1 LATQQFATR
10 IDVCRDA
17 GPSKTR
23 PVAPPRV
30 ALLLFMF
37 SLAAYLLTGGGHGY
51 SPDGEF
57 AYRMA
62 RSFLLDPKHEFFHR
76 MKSGF
81 ARWGVLTPVL
91 GQPFVLSGAAVAALA
106 PQRDELP
113 GPAGGFLIEE
123 WPPLGPPQTEAY
135 AISPELAPE
144 PEDAPWY
151 PALAR
156 REGERMLITPRAPFR
171 TSRLYLVSFLS
182 LSIEI
187 PQGMQVATLRVQ
199 LADGSE
205 QAFPVLAGVHTAEWA
220 FDRADVRPQIRHRRA
235 PIAGHW
241 AGTPR
246 AHYYLGTFTLL
257 APAEVRRLVV
267 EYTAPQG
274 NLYLRAV
281 NLEAPDGHGLR
292 LESGQRVWSPR
303 ENEDYFIRLVYSTM
317 NAVVTAG
324 CVVLVY
330 LLARRFGF
338 SEAAGVATALIY
350 GFATL
355 AWPYAKLDFTEPLV
369 TLFLLLAWY
378 LALLVLAAVP
388 DAGATGQPLARQSL
402 LWGPLLRLPALSA
415 AALLLAIATKYA
427 TAIAVPAL
435 ALPLALEL
443 WRRRLPFTAKLTA
456 AVAFGAPFV
465 AVGLPAL
472 WLFSSRLGLAPTLF
486 ADLLGG
492 LQRGWLDLPFHIGA
506 KGLLFSPGKSIFLY
520 APPLVLALVGARAFI
535 RRTGWPGAVALAVPA
550 MYFVVYSMKGVWYG
564 GNAWGPR
571 YLVPAVPF
579 LMLLAAPVL
588 EWWLAEARR
597 AAGATGRWRRLGA
610 WAIAALVLA
619 GVGVQFLGVAK
630 NFDVYLQ
637 IFSRQVLPSLPLA
650 GAIYGGRDYFPYGE
664 GWPEGNMTAVLFA
677 APFSPLL
684 GHLWLLGSDAI
695 ALLLPARTDLLQ
707 RALAS
712 PPWRF
717 WGIAVQP
724 AHPEYGLGLDFWS
737 IWLYRYHAS
746 HVVVMAAMVLV
757 LVALELTLVLCARR
771 LAALIWPGRR
781 SRWLALGTLVAGLLV
796 FDLVH
801 LLV

>member
-1 LATQQFATR
+1 MAAPQLAPP
-10 IDVCRDA
+10 IDIRPDER
-17 GPSKTR
+17 PPRTR
-23 PVAPPRV
+23 PAARPRV
-30 ALLLFMF
+30 ALLLFVF

-62 RSFLLDPKHEFFHR
+62 RSFLLDPRHEFFHR

-91 GQPFVLSGAAVAALA
+91 GQPFVLAGAVIAAIA

-123 WPPLGPPQTEAY
+123 WPPLGPPQAEAY

-151 PALAR
+151 PSLAR
-156 REGERMLITPRAPFR
+156 REGERLVITPRTPFH
-171 TSRLYLVSFLS
+171 TSRLYLLSFLS
-182 LSIEI
+182 LSIDI
-187 PQGMQVATLRVQ
+187 PQGMQVAMLRVQ

-205 QAFPVLAGVHTAEWA
+205 AAFPILAGVHTAEWA
-220 FDRADVRPQIRHRRA
+220 FDRADVRPQMQHRRA

-241 AGTPR
+241 AGNPR
-246 AHYYLGTFTLL
+246 AHYYLGTFVLP

-267 EYTAPQG
+267 EYTAPRG

-281 NLEAPDGHGLR
+281 NLEAPDGHGQR

-317 NAVVTAG
+317 NAAVTAG

-338 SEAAGVATALIY
+338 SEGAAATTALVY

-369 TLFLLLAWY
+369 AFFLLLAWY
-378 LALLVLAAVP
+378 AAAIAVESLAGP
-388 DAGATGQPLARQSL
+388 DAGHSGAAGRSMLS
-402 LWGPLLRLPALSA
+402 PALLFAASA
-415 AALLLAIATKYA
+415 IALLAGIATKYV

-435 ALPLALEL
+435 ALPPALAL
-443 WRRRLPFTAKLTA
+443 WRRRLPLATMLIA
-456 AVAFGAPFV
+456 AAAFGAPFI
-465 AVGLPAL
+465 AAGLPAL

-506 KGLLFSPGKSIFLY
+506 RGLLLSPGKSIFLY
-520 APPLVLALVGARAFI
+520 APPLVLALAGARVFI
-535 RRTGWPGAVALAVPA
+535 QRTGWPGAVALAVPA
-550 MYFVVYSMKGVWYG
+550 AYFVVYSMKGVWYG

-579 LMLLAAPVL
+579 LMLLAAPVF
-588 EWWLAEARR
+588 EWWLAGARR
-597 AAGATGRWRRLGA
+597 AAHATGWWRRLGTG
-610 WAIAALVLA
+610 AIAALVLT
-619 GVGVQFLGVAK
+619 GIGVQLLGVAK

-637 IFSRQVLPSLPLA
+637 IFSRQVLPALPLA

-684 GHLWLLGSDAI
+684 GHLWLLGADAV

-712 PPWRF
+712 PPWRY

-724 AHPEYGLGLDFWS
+724 SHPEYGLGLDFWS

-746 HVVVMAAMVLV
+746 HVVVMAATVL
-757 LVALELTLVLCARR
+757 AIAMLELAMLLCARR
-771 LAALIWPGRR
+771 LFALIWPGQR
-781 SRWLALGTLVAGLLV
+781 SRWLALGTLAAGLLV

>member
-1 LATQQFATR
+1 MATQQFVTR
-10 IDVCRDA
+10 MDVCRDA
-17 GPSKTR
+17 GPSKTP

-30 ALLLFMF
+30 ALLLFLF
-37 SLAAYLLTGGGHGY
+37 SLAVYLLTGGGHGY

-91 GQPFVLSGAAVAALA
+91 GQPFVLAGAAVAALA

-123 WPPLGPPQTEAY
+123 WPPLGPPQTETY

-144 PEDAPWY
+144 PEDTPWY

-182 LSIEI
+182 LSIDI
-187 PQGMQVATLRVQ
+187 PQGMEVATLRVQ

-220 FDRADVRPQIRHRRA
+220 FDRADVRPQMQHQRA
-235 PIAGHW
+235 SIAGHW

-246 AHYYLGTFTLL
+246 AHYYLGTFTLP

-267 EYTAPQG
+267 EYTASRG

-281 NLEAPDGHGLR
+281 NLEAPDGRGLR

-303 ENEDYFIRLVYSTM
+303 ENQDYFIRLVYSTM
-317 NAVVTAG
+317 NAAVTAG
-324 CVVLVY
+324 CVTLVY

-338 SEAAGVATALIY
+338 SEGAAATTALSY

-378 LALLVLAAVP
+378 AAAAACDGLPSPAAGHAGAARRSMRRPVLHFAASAIALL
-388 DAGATGQPLARQSL
+388 GG
-402 LWGPLLRLPALSA
+402 
-415 AALLLAIATKYA
+415 IATKYA

-435 ALPLALEL
+435 ALPLALAL
-443 WRRRLPFTAKLTA
+443 WHRRLPFATMLTA
-456 AVAFGAPFV
+456 AAAFGAPFV
-465 AVGLPAL
+465 AAGLPAL
-472 WLFSSRLGLAPTLF
+472 WLFSTRLGLAPTLF

-506 KGLLFSPGKSIFLY
+506 RGLLLSPGKSIFLY
-520 APPLVLALVGARAFI
+520 APPLALAFIGARPFI
-535 RRTGWPGAVALAVPA
+535 RRTGWLGAVALAVPA
-550 MYFVVYSMKGVWYG
+550 AYFVVYSMKGVWYG

-579 LMLLAAPVL
+579 LMLLAAPVF
-588 EWWLAEARR
+588 EWWLTGARQAAR
-597 AAGATGRWRRLGA
+597 AAGWRRLGTG
-610 WAIAALVLA
+610 AIAALVLA
-619 GVGVQFLGVAK
+619 GIGVQLLGVAK

-637 IFSRQVLPSLPLA
+637 IVSRQVLPSLPLA

-684 GHLWLLGSDAI
+684 GHLWLLGADAI

-712 PPWRF
+712 PPWRY

-724 AHPEYGLGLDFWS
+724 SHPEYGLGLDFWS

-746 HVVVMAAMVLV
+746 HVVVIAAMALA
-757 LVALELTLVLCARR
+757 LVALELAVLLCARR
-771 LAALIWPGRR
+771 LALLIWPGRW
-781 SRWLALGTLVAGLLV
+781 SQWLALGALAAGLLV
-796 FDLVH
+796 FDLVY

>member
-1 LATQQFATR
+1 MAAQQLATR
-10 IDVCRDA
+10 IDVRRDA
-17 GPSKTR
+17 AAPQTR
-23 PVAPPRV
+23 PAAPPRV

-62 RSFLLDPKHEFFHR
+62 RSFLLDPRHEFFHR

-91 GQPFVLSGAAVAALA
+91 GQPFALAGAAVAAVA
-106 PQRDELP
+106 PQRDELS

-123 WPPLGPPQTEAY
+123 WPPLGPLQTEAY
-135 AISPELAPE
+135 ALSSELAPE

-151 PALAR
+151 PGLAR

-171 TSRLYLVSFLS
+171 TSRIHLLSFLS

-187 PQGMQVATLRVQ
+187 PQGTQVATLRVQ

-205 QAFPVLAGVHTAEWA
+205 QAFAVLAGVHTAEWA
-220 FDRADVRPQIRHRRA
+220 FDRADVRPQMQHQRA
-235 PIAGHW
+235 PLAGHW
-241 AGTPR
+241 AGNPR
-246 AHYYLGTFTLL
+246 AHYYLGTFTLP
-257 APAEVRRLVV
+257 APAEVRRLVI
-267 EYTAPQG
+267 EYTAPRG
-274 NLYLRAV
+274 HLYLRAV
-281 NLEAPDGHGLR
+281 NLEAPDGRGLR
-292 LESGQRVWSPR
+292 LESGQRIWSAR
-303 ENEDYFIRLVYSTM
+303 ENQDYFIRLVYSTM

-324 CVVLVY
+324 CVALVY

-338 SEAAGVATALIY
+338 SEGAGAATALIY

-378 LALLVLAAVP
+378 LAVLALAAVP
-388 DAGATGQPLARQSL
+388 NAGITRQPLAWQSIVLAPLPRL
-402 LWGPLLRLPALSA
+402 LALSA
-415 AALLLAIATKYA
+415 AALLLAMATKYV

-443 WRRRLPFTAKLTA
+443 WRRRLPLTTMLIA

-465 AVGLPAL
+465 AAGLPAL
-472 WLFSSRLGLAPTLF
+472 WLFSTGLGLAPTLF

-506 KGLLFSPGKSIFLY
+506 RGLLLSPGKSIFLY
-520 APPLVLALVGARAFI
+520 APPLVLALIGARACI
-535 RRTGWPGAVALAVPA
+535 RRAGWPGVVALAVPA

-588 EWWLAEARR
+588 EWWLSGTRR
-597 AAGATGRWRRLGA
+597 AAGSTGWRRLCAGA
-610 WAIAALVLA
+610 ITVLVLA
-619 GVGVQFLGVAK
+619 GMGVQLLGVSK

-650 GAIYGGRDYFPYGE
+650 GAIYGGGDYFPYGE

-684 GHLWLLGSDAI
+684 GHLWLLGADAI

-717 WGIAVQP
+717 WGIPVQP

-737 IWLYRYHAS
+737 IWLYRNHAS
-746 HVVVMAAMVLV
+746 HVVVMVAMVLV
-757 LVALELTLVLCARR
+757 LVALQLVLLLCARR

-781 SRWLALGTLVAGLLV
+781 SQWLMLGALGGGLLV

-801 LLV
+801 LLM